1 MIPKIISGNRVY
13 DNRGSLRFSNKLIF
27 NNIERF
33 YIVHNYSKNFI
44 RAWHGHLKE
53 EKFITCVKGT
63 LQLSA
68 VKISKIKKQSKLSK
82 VYNYVLNENN
92 NDFIHIPKGYANG
105 SMSLED
111 NSKLLIFSTSTLKD
125 SIKDDYRFEY
135 NYWNPWKIDER

>member
-1 MIPKIISGNRVY
+1 MKPKLIKGDRIY
-13 DNRGSLRFSNKLIF
+13 DNRGSLRFSNNLGFK
-27 NNIERF
+27 NIKRF
-33 YIVHNYSKNFI
+33 YIVHNFNSHFI

-53 EKFITCVKGT
+53 EKFITCIKGT
-63 LQLSA
+63 FQVSA
-68 VKISKIKKQSKLSK
+68 VKITNIKKPSKSSKIF
-82 VYNYVLNENN
+82 NYVLNESN

-111 NSKLLIFSTSTLKD
+111 NSKLLIFSSSKLKD

>member
-1 MIPKIISGNRVY
+1 MIPNIFSGNRVY

>member
-1 MIPKIISGNRVY
+1 MIPKIISGGKVY
-13 DNRGSLRFSNKLIF
+13 DNRGSLRFNNNLIF
-27 NNIERF
+27 KKIKRF
-33 YIVHNYSKNFI
+33 YVVHNYSKNFI

-53 EKFITCVKGT
+53 EKFITCIKGT
-63 LQLSA
+63 FQVSA
-68 VKISKIKKQSKLSK
+68 VKITNIKKPSKSSKIF
-82 VYNYVLNENN
+82 NYVLNESN

-111 NSKLLIFSTSTLKD
+111 NSKLLIFSSSKLKD

>member
-1 MIPKIISGNRVY
+1 MIPKIISGGKVY

-27 NNIERF
+27 NKIKRF

-53 EKFITCVKGT
+53 EKFITCIKGT
-63 LQLSA
+63 FQVSA
-68 VKISKIKKQSKLSK
+68 VKITNIKKPSKSSKIF
-82 VYNYVLNENN
+82 NYVLNESN

-111 NSKLLIFSTSTLKD
+111 NSKLLIFSSSKVKD

>member
-1 MIPKIISGNRVY
+1 MIPKIISGGKVY

-27 NNIERF
+27 KKIKRF

-53 EKFITCVKGT
+53 EKFITCIKGT
-63 LQLSA
+63 FHVSA
-68 VKISKIKKQSKLSK
+68 VKITNIKKPSKSSKIF
-82 VYNYVLNENN
+82 NYVLNESN

-111 NSKLLIFSTSTLKD
+111 NSKLLIFSSSKLKD